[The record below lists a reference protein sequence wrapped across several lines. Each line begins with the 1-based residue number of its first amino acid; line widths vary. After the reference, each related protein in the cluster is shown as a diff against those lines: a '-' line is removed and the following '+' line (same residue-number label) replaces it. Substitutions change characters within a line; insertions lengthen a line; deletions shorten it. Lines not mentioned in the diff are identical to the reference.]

1 MSTAGYQVMPRL
13 AADEYAEL
21 EQSIIENGVQVPITV
36 APNGAIVDGHHR
48 DEIARKHRLHCP
60 RVTADGDETKLRGLA
75 FSLNLHRRHLS
86 RGQKRLLVAESIKAD
101 PQLSDREHGRRTGVS
116 DKTAAAVR
124 NELQE
129 SAEIPHFSERIDP
142 RTGNASQPASKPP
155 RREPEY
161 RSGST
166 EPDRSGLARDQD
178 SLGSMDPNGNRP
190 CRDCDGNG
198 CETCLPEDEPAT
210 DEQIAVMAEMSDD
223 EFEAALAAARADGDL
238 SAGNV
243 IKHGQQADDLQA
255 DEVPQR
261 KSPEPP
267 ITKSFSTANY
277 RLTLAV
283 KAVVRLSEN
292 DRFKKNK
299 DQISGCHLSDLI
311 RARDALTGV
320 IQQLEG

>member
-1 MSTAGYQVMPRL
+1 MSVEAVFDAEVVRT
-13 AADEYAEL
+13 ADEWA
-21 EQSIIENGVQVPITV
+21 TV
-36 APNGAIVDGHHR
+36 
-48 DEIARKHRLHCP
+48 
-60 RVTADGDETKLRGLA
+60 
-75 FSLNLHRRHLS
+75 
-86 RGQKRLLVAESIKAD
+86 IKAD
-101 PQLSDREHGRRTGVS
+101 LSSAVEGIVAAGQHLIAAKADVQHGQWLPLLKAIGISDSYARKLMTVAGNLAISNRSHGNDLPSAFRPLYELSRLPAEEIEDHIESGVITPDMTTAQARGLVEREEFSHTRTGA
-116 DKTAAAVR
+116 DGIA
-124 NELQE
+124 
-129 SAEIPHFSERIDP
+129 
-142 RTGNASQPASKPP
+142 QPASKPP
-155 RREPEY
+155 RAEIEL
-161 RSGST
+161 
-166 EPDRSGLARDQD
+166 D
-178 SLGSMDPNGNRP
+178 RP

-198 CETCLPEDEPAT
+198 CETCFPEDEPAT

-243 IKHGQQADDLQA
+243 IKHGQQADDLQS